1 MVGPR
6 HPPGGL
12 CLLLLLL
19 CQFMEDR
26 SAQGKRGGC
35 AARGGSAAAGASYF
49 SVGGAGSALGTA
61 ALGRRWTNLA
71 TPGWS
76 GVRRLKAVTLWDRQP
91 SLERGYPLKGKG
103 SEPEPR
109 SVVRVRCSKFWTS
122 CCKLSPGHC
131 PLAAGT
137 ARLSCP
143 PFGARRC
150 PGAADVGAGESSPR
164 RFRKLAVAAGVLRVW
179 RIAKRAAGRA
189 APRAARGSSGQGP
202 LAFACQSFLDLVAK
216 YGAES
221 HSMADFGYR
230 VQTTASTPSSTSR
243 REPAPSDCLA
253 QVLIHAPFHLVET
266 CENVDC
272 GPGKKCRMNKKNKP
286 RCVCAPDCS
295 NITWKGPVCGLDGKT
310 YRNECALLKARCKE
324 QPELEVQYQGKCKK
338 TCRDVFCPGSST
350 CVVDQTNNAYCVTCN
365 RMCPEP
371 TSSEQYLCGNDGVT
385 YPSACHLRKAT
396 CLLGRSIGLAY
407 EGKCIKAKS
416 CEDIQ
421 CTGGKK
427 CLWDFKVGR
436 GRCSLCDE
444 LCPESKSE
452 EPVCASDNATYASEC
467 AMKEAACSSG
477 VLLEVKHSGSCNS
490 ISEDTEEEEEDEDQD
505 YSFPISSILEW

>member
-1 MVGPR
+1 MVRPR
-6 HPPGGL
+6 HQPGGL

-26 SAQGKRGGC
+26 SAQGKRGGD
-35 AARGGSAAAGASYF
+35 
-49 SVGGAGSALGTA
+49 ALGGQGFVLFGRLHWVCSEQRCSRKMLDQLSESGMERSGKTKGSDT
-61 ALGRRWTNLA
+61 LGPEA
-71 TPGWS
+71 EFGA
-76 GVRRLKAVTLWDRQP
+76 RRLRRT
-91 SLERGYPLKGKG
+91 
-103 SEPEPR
+103 
-109 SVVRVRCSKFWTS
+109 T
-122 CCKLSPGHC
+122 
-131 PLAAGT
+131 
-137 ARLSCP
+137 LSCP
-143 PFGARRC
+143 PFGTRRC
-150 PGAADVGAGESSPR
+150 RGAGESSPG
-164 RFRKLAVAAGVLRVW
+164 RFRKIAVAAGVLWVW
-179 RIAKRAAGRA
+179 RIAKRPVGRA
-189 APRAARGSSGQGP
+189 APRGRAGQRRAGP
-202 LAFACQSFLDLVAK
+202 AGNCWLRQAKNGRCQVLYKTELTK
-216 YGAES
+216 EECC
-221 HSMADFGYR
+221 
-230 VQTTASTPSSTSR
+230 STGRLSTSWT
-243 REPAPSDCLA
+243 EEDVNDNTLFKWMIFNGGAPNC
-253 QVLIHAPFHLVET
+253 IPCKET

-365 RMCPEP
+365 RICPEP

-385 YPSACHLRKAT
+385 YSSACHLRKAT

-477 VLLEVKHSGSCNS
+477 VLLEVKHSGSC
-490 ISEDTEEEEEDEDQD
+490 
-505 YSFPISSILEW
+505 